1 MVKNSEITRLARE
14 NLRGKWSFMVLVA
27 LIYYVVIGGASFTFI
42 GNCLISVA
50 MGVGFSSISLKIARK
65 QETQLG
71 DLFSGF
77 KIFLET
83 FLLYLLLVIFVFL
96 WSLLLIIPGII
107 ALFSYSFVYL
117 IAADEPDL
125 LAMEIIAKSKKL
137 TRGHK
142 WQIFRLFWRFFGW
155 FLLSCMTFGIGFLW
169 SLPL

>member
-71 DLFSGF
+71 DLF

-83 FLLYLLLVIFVFL
+83 FAFGDFCFFVVAF
-96 WSLLLIIPGII
+96 IDNPGN
-107 ALFSYSFVYL
+107 YRFV
-117 IAADEPDL
+117 
-125 LAMEIIAKSKKL
+125 
-137 TRGHK
+137 
-142 WQIFRLFWRFFGW
+142 
-155 FLLSCMTFGIGFLW
+155 
-169 SLPL
+169 

>member
-1 MVKNSEITRLARE
+1 M
-14 NLRGKWSFMVLVA
+14 
-27 LIYYVVIGGASFTFI
+27 
-42 GNCLISVA
+42 
-50 MGVGFSSISLKIARK
+50 
-65 QETQLG
+65 
-71 DLFSGF
+71 
-77 KIFLET
+77 
-83 FLLYLLLVIFVFL
+83 IFVFL

-169 SLPL
+169 SQDFPSTKLKIV